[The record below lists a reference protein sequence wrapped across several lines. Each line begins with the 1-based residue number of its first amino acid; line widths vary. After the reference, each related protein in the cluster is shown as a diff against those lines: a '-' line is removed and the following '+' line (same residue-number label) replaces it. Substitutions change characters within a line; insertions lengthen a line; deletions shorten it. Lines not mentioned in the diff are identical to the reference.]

1 MRDKSLQNA
10 STYGNP
16 EAQMKSLRTFW
27 KFTRPHTILG
37 SAVSIVVLYLIS
49 ADAVDFSSQLFLLS
63 FLASLASNVFITGYN
78 QLVDVDLDRINKP
91 NLPLASGELTRDA
104 ARAIVLLSLAIA
116 VLSAMVLSFYFL
128 GLIILIC
135 AIGFIYSWKK
145 VYLKK
150 AHGLAATAITLVR
163 GLLVNIGFYFHFS
176 GSPIGIGSIP
186 TEIWILTIFVS
197 LFSLGIAWFK
207 DIPDREGDR
216 GIAIKSLV
224 LTYGISRTFTIGVVT
239 VASGYFIC
247 AAAPIL
253 FAMSGLNNGILSLL
267 SAIGG
272 FAFLFLAARTQPED
286 QSDIKRFYR
295 FFWALFVFQYAIF
308 AVAAVMG

>member
-1 MRDKSLQNA
+1 
-10 STYGNP
+10 
-16 EAQMKSLRTFW
+16 MKALKIFW

-37 SAVSIVVLYLIS
+37 SAISIVVLYVLS
-49 ADAVDFSSQLFLLS
+49 AKNLDFSSPYFILSLLAALS
-63 FLASLASNVFITGYN
+63 TNVFITGYN

-91 NLPLASGELTRDA
+91 RLPLASGELSRDA
-104 ARAIVLLSLAIA
+104 ARAIVLLSLAVA
-116 VLSAMVLSFYFL
+116 VLSATVLSMYFL
-128 GLIILIC
+128 GLISLIC

-176 GSPIGIGSIP
+176 ASPIEIGAIP
-186 TEIWILTIFVS
+186 AEIWILTIFVS

-224 LTYGISRTFTIGVVT
+224 LTYGISRTYTIGVVT

-247 AAAPIL
+247 VSAPIL
-253 FAMSGLNNGILSLL
+253 FALSGLNNSILSLL

-272 FAFLFLAARTQPED
+272 FAFLFFAARTQPEN
-286 QSDIKRFYR
+286 QRDIKRFYR

-308 AVAAVMG
+308 AVAALLN

>member
-1 MRDKSLQNA
+1 
-10 STYGNP
+10 
-16 EAQMKSLRTFW
+16 MKALKIFW

-37 SAVSIVVLYLIS
+37 SAISIVVLYVLS
-49 ADAVDFSSQLFLLS
+49 AKNLDFSSPYFILSLLAALS
-63 FLASLASNVFITGYN
+63 TNVFITGYN

-91 NLPLASGELTRDA
+91 RLPLASGELSRDA
-104 ARAIVLLSLAIA
+104 ARAIVLLSLAVA
-116 VLSAMVLSFYFL
+116 VLSATVLSMYFL
-128 GLIILIC
+128 GLISLIC

-176 GSPIGIGSIP
+176 ASPIEIGVIP
-186 TEIWILTIFVS
+186 AEIWILTIFVS

-224 LTYGISRTFTIGVVT
+224 LTYGISRTYTIGVVT

-247 AAAPIL
+247 VSAPIL
-253 FAMSGLNNGILSLL
+253 FALSGLNNSILSLL

-272 FAFLFLAARTQPED
+272 FAFLFLAARTQPEN
-286 QSDIKRFYR
+286 QRDIKRFYR

-308 AVAAVMG
+308 AVAALLN